1 MLQRKLINKYYS
13 KEWFEMGRVDGRVAI
28 ITGSTYGIGEAIAR
42 VLAKEGAVSII
53 TGRSREEGKKVV
65 EAINSAGGRSEY
77 YPLDV
82 TDEKR
87 IEEVSKAVYEK
98 YGRID
103 ILVNN
108 AGVAGPNKPTHEY
121 ARAEWEW
128 VFDVNVT
135 GAFLCTK
142 YVVPYMQKQKSGNIV
157 YISSIYGII
166 GAPDLP
172 AYHATKAANRVMAK
186 IDALLYA
193 KDNIRVNSVH
203 PGFIWT
209 PLVENFLQEQ
219 CNKSG
224 LSCEELKK
232 QLDSKH
238 PIGHIGEPDD
248 IAYGV
253 LYLASDEAKFVT
265 GSELIIDGGY
275 TAT

>member
-1 MLQRKLINKYYS
+1 MTRA
-13 KEWFEMGRVDGRVAI
+13 VA
-28 ITGSTYGIGEAIAR
+28 
-42 VLAKEGAVSII
+42 
-53 TGRSREEGKKVV
+53 
-65 EAINSAGGRSEY
+65 
-77 YPLDV
+77 
-82 TDEKR
+82 
-87 IEEVSKAVYEK
+87 EK

-121 ARAEWEW
+121 AREEWEW

-142 YVVPYMQKQKSGNIV
+142 YVVPYMQRHRAGNIV

-166 GAPDLP
+166 GSPVFP

-193 KDNIRVNSVH
+193 RDNIRVNSVH

-209 PLVENFLQEQ
+209 PMVENFLKDQSG
-219 CNKSG
+219 KSG
-224 LSCEELKK
+224 LSCEVLKK

-238 PIGHIGEPDD
+238 PIGHIIGEPDD

-253 LYLASDEAKFVT
+253 LYLVSDEAKFVT

>member
-1 MLQRKLINKYYS
+1 
-13 KEWFEMGRVDGRVAI
+13 MGRVEGNVAI
-28 ITGSTYGIGEAIAR
+28 VTGSTYGIGEAIAR

-53 TGRSREEGKKVV
+53 TGRSREEGRKVV
-65 EAINSAGGRSEY
+65 EGIASVGGRAEY
-77 YPLDV
+77 YPMDV

-87 IEEVSKAVYEK
+87 IEVVTKAVYEK

-121 ARAEWEW
+121 ARGEWVW

-209 PLVENFLQEQ
+209 PLVENFLKDQ
-219 CNKSG
+219 CGKSG

-253 LYLASDEAKFVT
+253 LYLVSDEAKFVT

>member
-1 MLQRKLINKYYS
+1 MGHLENK
-13 KEWFEMGRVDGRVAI
+13 VAI

-42 VLAKEGAVSII
+42 ILAKEGAISIV
-53 TGRSREEGKKVV
+53 TGRTQDEGKKVV
-65 EAINSAGGRSEY
+65 GEIISEGGKAEY
-77 YPLDV
+77 FRLDV

-87 IEEVSKAVYEK
+87 IEELMKQVYDK
-98 YGRID
+98 YRRID

-121 ARAEWEW
+121 TKREWEW

-142 YVVPYMQKQKSGNIV
+142 YAVPYLKMSGGGNII
-157 YISSIYGII
+157 YMSSIYGII
-166 GAPDLP
+166 GAPDIP
-172 AYHATKAANRVMAK
+172 AYHASKAANRVMAK

-193 KDNIRVNSVH
+193 KDGIRVNSIH

-209 PLVENFLQEQ
+209 PLVENFLKEQ
-219 CNKSG
+219 SAATGKNVEG
-224 LSCEELKK
+224 LKNELDA
-232 QLDSKH
+232 LH
-238 PIGHIGEPDD
+238 PIGHIGEPND

-253 LYLASDEAKFVT
+253 LYLVSDEAKFVT

-275 TAT
+275 TTT

>member
-1 MLQRKLINKYYS
+1 
-13 KEWFEMGRVDGRVAI
+13 MGRVDGRVAI

-42 VLAKEGAVSII
+42 VLAKEGALSII
-53 TGRSREEGKKVV
+53 TGRSREEGRKVV

-142 YVVPYMQKQKSGNIV
+142 YVVPYMQRQKSGNIV
-157 YISSIYGII
+157 YISSI
-166 GAPDLP
+166 
-172 AYHATKAANRVMAK
+172 
-186 IDALLYA
+186 
-193 KDNIRVNSVH
+193 
-203 PGFIWT
+203 
-209 PLVENFLQEQ
+209 
-219 CNKSG
+219 
-224 LSCEELKK
+224 
-232 QLDSKH
+232 
-238 PIGHIGEPDD
+238 
-248 IAYGV
+248 
-253 LYLASDEAKFVT
+253 
-265 GSELIIDGGY
+265 
-275 TAT
+275 